1 MSIIILSLTKCTK
14 MVGIFINFASLLMYV
29 WKTVL
34 NFVGLF
40 SLWNKVI
47 FLLKGYNEYGGWA
60 CLEAILVEKF
70 HHVCKEMVWIF
81 FFLKEKKTYFAIKY
95 QFVPE
100 FERIIEDKIWGMA
113 ESCWILRGM
122 NSFFFFCLF
131 HNTWICKDV
140 IINCVKFLAKFTIF
154 AELIY
159 EKFKNKKGPHDNF
172 PIK

>member
-81 FFLKEKKTYFAIKY
+81 FFEVKENLLCYKVSVCSWIWKDNRRQNLRDGRKLLNIKGN
-95 QFVPE
+95 E
-100 FERIIEDKIWGMA
+100 
-113 ESCWILRGM
+113 
-122 NSFFFFCLF
+122 FFFF
-131 HNTWICKDV
+131 
-140 IINCVKFLAKFTIF
+140 FLSVS
-154 AELIY
+154 
-159 EKFKNKKGPHDNF
+159 
-172 PIK
+172 